1 MTEIVWGTT
10 DVVDIAIHELVRL
23 ADAPDCHVGA
33 VVDLA
38 RRQAQAW
45 LELARI
51 LEERDTTDPAVP
63 DADHVGDSEELPPAP
78 PLTVLTERQREIA
91 ELVATGM
98 TNRMI
103 ARRLGL
109 SEWTVVNHL
118 RQVMVKLDCPS
129 RLHVA
134 LIIQRDNQPAV
145 LKS

>member
-10 DVVDIAIHELVRL
+10 DVVDIAIHELTRL

-45 LELARI
+45 LELARL
-51 LEERDTTDPAVP
+51 LEERGTPDPAVP
-63 DADHVGDSEELPPAP
+63 DTDGDSEELPPAP

-134 LIIQRDNQPAV
+134 LIIQRDNQAAV
-145 LKS
+145 LKG